1 MDGET
6 CIGQRGALGCTA
18 GAPATDGTAE
28 PGAQP
33 GAQPAAELDAQPAAQ
48 PAAQPEAAANVVEV
62 EAETEAAA
70 EGADLTLNLDGT
82 DPSMSV
88 IFQAVQQSRVS
99 PLGLGV
105 QQGASSPT
113 PPLEVSVKLDGTMGT
128 LGDILDA
135 AVLNKLSNTCMSDF
149 DGKGAP
155 VKLAMAKEGEMAS
168 MAQTRPVLLSQ
179 IVRVTGKE
187 PAAGQIPTSSLVLCV
202 PVDATVLVEARQQ
215 ACKLLVD
222 NFLALTATRGMPL
235 SRSTALPRLLGMN
248 KSTCKHALTK
258 KASGDC
264 KQLIKIERFVKKHV
278 DSDLKHLQAEIDAFT
293 PTSTAEGDLTT
304 TKKRKTRFNTAA
316 AVFFEASYAAW
327 GAAGHDRVELAKSML
342 KEAQCVER
350 QEALGAESWTTDTI
364 TTKMGNMHKLKNAAG
379 RKAAAA
385 IQEAAPANA

>member
-6 CIGQRGALGCTA
+6 CIGERGALGCTT

-88 IFQAVQQSRVS
+88 IFQAVQLSRVS
-99 PLGLGV
+99 PLDLGV
-105 QQGASSPT
+105 QKGACSPT
-113 PPLEVSVKLDGTMGT
+113 PPLEVLVKLDGTMGT

-155 VKLAMAKEGEMAS
+155 VKLAMAKEGELAS

-187 PAAGQIPTSSLVLCV
+187 PAAGQIPTSSLVICV
-202 PVDATVLVEARQQ
+202 PVDAEVLVKARQQ

-222 NFLALTATRGMPL
+222 NFLALAATRGMPL
-235 SRSTALPRLLGMN
+235 SRTTALPRLLGMN

-264 KQLIKIERFVKKHV
+264 KQLIKLELFVKRHV
-278 DSDLKHLQAEIDAFT
+278 DSDFKHLQAEIDAAI
-293 PTSTAEGDLTT
+293 PTLEDDPTT